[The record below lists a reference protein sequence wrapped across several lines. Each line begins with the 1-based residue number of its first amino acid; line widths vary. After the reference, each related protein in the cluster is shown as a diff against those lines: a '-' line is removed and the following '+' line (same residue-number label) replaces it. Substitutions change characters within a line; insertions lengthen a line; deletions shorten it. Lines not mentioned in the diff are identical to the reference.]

1 MISSGSH
8 QHWHGR
14 AVLAVGR
21 QVLEIAYHLLKE
33 PTTYRELGT
42 DYFDRYSAERLKR
55 CSLAQLQRPLLSG
68 HSCPSPHRCLAI
80 IFQDKDNSIDDCWR
94 NPDSRENRSDPVH

>member
-8 QHWHGR
+8 HHWHGR

-55 CSLAQLQRPLLSG
+55 RSLAQLQRLCYRVTLDPL
-68 HSCPSPHRCLAI
+68 PTAA
-80 IFQDKDNSIDDCWR
+80 
-94 NPDSRENRSDPVH
+94 

>member
-1 MISSGSH
+1 MPRTNSLCLFIVAEQAMAIAVKIVNATNEDDLLGSH
-8 QHWHGR
+8 HHWHGR
-14 AVLAVGR
+14 TVLAVGR

-55 CSLAQLQRPLLSG
+55 RSLAQLQRLCYRVTLAPL
-68 HSCPSPHRCLAI
+68 PTAA
-80 IFQDKDNSIDDCWR
+80 
-94 NPDSRENRSDPVH
+94 